1 MMKLRLVS
9 LVSVLLLF
17 VAGCGT
23 QPTTDV
29 LESLDVP
36 VRLAVLK
43 GTRAYPAANGKATY
57 KVDNNGRREF
67 EAEIEDVRALA
78 GTTVDVFVNAK
89 KVASITLDA
98 IGDGEVEL
106 RGAAAPVIRDT
117 ATPTIRIKT
126 PTGVVVASGLMN
138 QFKD

>member
-1 MMKLRLVS
+1 MKIRLVA
-9 LVSVLLLF
+9 LVGIFLLLL
-17 VAGCGT
+17 AGCGT
-23 QPTTDV
+23 QPIEEID
-29 LESLDVP
+29 SLGVP

-43 GTRAYPAANGKATY
+43 GTRAYPVANGKATY

-89 KVASITLDA
+89 KVGSITLDI
-98 IGDGEVEL
+98 IGDGELEL
-106 RGAAAPVIRDT
+106 RGAAAPVIRDS
-117 ATPTIRIKT
+117 ATPVIRVKT
-126 PTGVVVASGLMN
+126 AIGVVVASGVMN

>member
-1 MMKLRLVS
+1 MKLRLVA
-9 LVSVLLLF
+9 LVSMLVLF
-17 VAGCGT
+17 IAGCGT
-23 QPTTDV
+23 QPTTETID
-29 LESLDVP
+29 SLGVP

-57 KVDNNGRREF
+57 KVDNNGIREF

-106 RGAAAPVIRDT
+106 RGAAAPIIRDT
-117 ATPTIRIKT
+117 ATPVIRIKT
-126 PTGVVVASGLMN
+126 ATGVIVAAGVMN